1 MALKDLLK
9 NSPLGLKGETP
20 AQIPS
25 AKSTSTIHYQY
36 SINGDPKQ
44 VEKVPAPSKLDLDG
58 KTPNKYINTIVK

>member
-20 AQIPS
+20 TQISS
-25 AKSTSTIHYQY
+25 AKPTSTIHYQY

-44 VEKVPAPSKLDLDG
+44 VEKEPAPSNLDLNG
-58 KTPNKYINTIVK
+58 QTPNKYIDTIKK